1 MFFRFLCCVA
11 LVVLISVAGVAL
23 EKQTLETRRNISKQH
38 YRTEILRESFA
49 KMRLRVQELGAPE
62 KLIESVEKG
71 DIPVR
76 QPEKPTATM
85 QEKRMPLLHWDS
97 DQNSSTPPAP

>member
-11 LVVLISVAGVAL
+11 LIVLISVAGVAL
-23 EKQTLETRRNISKQH
+23 EKETLETRRNISKQH
-38 YRTEILRESFA
+38 YRMEVLRESFA

-71 DIPVR
+71 EIPVHP
-76 QPEKPTATM
+76 PENPAASTQK
-85 QEKRMPLLHWDS
+85 KRMPLLHWDS
-97 DQNSSTPPAP
+97 DQNSSTTRSP

>member
-11 LVVLISVAGVAL
+11 LVVLISLSGVGL
-23 EKQTLETRRNISKQH
+23 EKKSLETRRNISQQH
-38 YRTEILRESFA
+38 YRMEILRESFA

-71 DIPVR
+71 ELPLR
-76 QPEKPTATM
+76 RPEKSDSSQA
-85 QEKRMPLLHWDS
+85 KRMPLLHWDS
-97 DQNSSTPPAP
+97 DQPHPQIKSP

>member
-23 EKQTLETRRNISKQH
+23 EKETLETRRNISKQH
-38 YRTEILRESFA
+38 YRMEILRESFA

-71 DIPVR
+71 ELPVR
-76 QPEKPTATM
+76 PPEKPAAAA
-85 QEKRMPLLHWDS
+85 QQKRMPLLHWDS
-97 DQNSSTPPAP
+97 DHNTSTPDSP